1 MISLIDHIKY
11 LLIKNECVI
20 VPGWGAFIAQYHPS
34 VIDGGVCIGP
44 NRGLSFNPAITHNDG
59 MLAAS
64 IVRRENVSY
73 EKANSVI
80 ENGVEH
86 MRNQLEQTGRLEF
99 DRIGTFTRNESG
111 AIIFMPA
118 QADISIANS
127 YYSLLVPIDVAEP
140 LISHPE
146 AHSEYENE
154 IQLIPRQMHPV
165 RRWMRV
171 AASIAILVAL
181 CAVLST
187 PVSIQR
193 DIVDYALISAPSIQ
207 NPKAIELPAVATEN
221 YELFIAI
228 PTDSAAVEV
237 IVPPVEANTF
247 RMDASDKY
255 FLIVASF
262 ESRRQAERY
271 KSQFPDESLE
281 IIESECRYRVYAATG
296 CSVNEAR
303 LIMDNEEF
311 AAMHPDAWVYK
322 RR

>member
-11 LLIKNECVI
+11 LLMKNECVI

-34 VIDGGVCIGP
+34 VIDGGTYIGP
-44 NRGLSFNPAITHNDG
+44 SRGLSFNPAITHNDG

-64 IVRRENVSY
+64 IVRREDVSY
-73 EKANSVI
+73 EKANSII
-80 ENGVEH
+80 ENDVEY
-86 MRNQLEQTGRLEF
+86 MRSQFEHNGRLEF

-111 AIIFMPA
+111 AIIFLPA

-127 YYSLLVPIDVAEP
+127 YYSLLAPIDVAEHS
-140 LISHPE
+140 ISRSE
-146 AHSEYENE
+146 APCECENE
-154 IQLIPRQMHPV
+154 IQFIPRQMHPV

-193 DIVDYALISAPSIQ
+193 DIVDYAFISTLSIQ
-207 NPKAIELPAVATEN
+207 NPKAIELPAVDTEPH
-221 YELFIAI
+221 ELIIAI
-228 PTDSAAVEV
+228 PTDSAAVEDV
-237 IVPPVEANTF
+237 VPAVEANKF
-247 RMDASDKY
+247 RMDVSDKY

-271 KSQFPDESLE
+271 KAQFPDESLE
-281 IIESECRYRVYAATG
+281 IIESEWRYRVYAATG
-296 CSVNEAR
+296 SSVNEAR

-311 AAMHPDAWVYK
+311 AALHPDAWVYK